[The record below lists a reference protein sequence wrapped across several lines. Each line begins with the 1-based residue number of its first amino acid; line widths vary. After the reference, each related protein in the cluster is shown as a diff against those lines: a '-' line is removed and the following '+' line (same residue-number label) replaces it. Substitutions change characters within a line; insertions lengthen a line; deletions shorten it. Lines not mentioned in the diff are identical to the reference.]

1 MLNGLDARGR
11 VAMMMWDFYKR
22 LLAHRLITA
31 PIFHLP
37 LTQTQIGSYLGL
49 TVVHVNRVLRA
60 LREDLV
66 VSVDK
71 HCVTIRI
78 LTRWAG
84 WPSPR
89 HPRARRARTP
99 PSFQKRA
106 RRRRYWRHRPM
117 PARENCFPTA
127 WRNRIGRDRRTGCQA
142 TERGR

>member
-71 HCVTIRI
+71 HCVTILDLDALGRVAQSSAPDSAPRQDPAVI
-78 LTRWAG
+78 PEAG
-84 WPSPR
+84 SPS
-89 HPRARRARTP
+89 AVLA
-99 PSFQKRA
+99 A
-106 RRRRYWRHRPM
+106 
-117 PARENCFPTA
+117 
-127 WRNRIGRDRRTGCQA
+127 
-142 TERGR
+142 